1 MLRIISLNRISID
14 VYYPVA
20 HMIKSVIK
28 KCYNRLL
35 RNPYRNCR
43 AAVGRYIERRYSNR
57 IDVAAVLDNIQPY
70 AYVLTKTE
78 VPYMPEDFPRHYPI
92 GKDMDMVCA
101 EKDFQSI
108 TDTIAQLIR
117 GWSFP
122 FEFKEIIKS
131 QNHKCLRIEHWG
143 NLVYQFDVAC
153 ELDEIDD
160 SFVGEMV
167 KNRKAKMSYYVPCT
181 EDELL
186 LRVYEIIHNPTKR
199 HHIEYVRRHSDQLD
213 KKRIIRYLGENGEKV
228 VEFLSKNT
236 EDFAGGVFAQESQHS

>member
-1 MLRIISLNRISID
+1 MFCGIG
-14 VYYPVA
+14 
-20 HMIKSVIK
+20 HMINSVIK

-101 EKDFQSI
+101 KKDFQSI
-108 TDTIAQLIR
+108 TATIAYIVR
-117 GWSFP
+117 GWAFP

-213 KKRIIRYLGENGEKV
+213 KKKIIRYLGENGEKV
-228 VEFLSKNT
+228 VEFLAKNT